1 MADTTG
7 IIRPDHRGTGENM
20 DESEGKGWRYAP
32 HVIVFFSSAFIMVV
46 ELVAGRLIARHLGNS
61 LYTWTS
67 IIGVILAG
75 MSIGNYLGGR
85 LADRWR
91 PERLLGPLFLL
102 ASIVCLSVL
111 PLNHFFSDS
120 YLLHD
125 LMWPMRT
132 FVTVLAIFVLPALA
146 LGTISPAAAKMAVE
160 RGDAIGK
167 SIGSVYAWGA
177 VGSIVGTF
185 LTGFWLISALGSKG
199 VVLSVSFSLAMMTV
213 VLGPLRVLAAFE
225 AVVLAGLLILSQ
237 LPPGPAGRTEDAFE
251 ALGLREDPTS
261 LLCIG

>member
-1 MADTTG
+1 MDTKC
-7 IIRPDHRGTGENM
+7 IIPSNHTGTGENM
-20 DESEGKGWRYAP
+20 DEPKEKGWRYAP

-91 PERLLGPLFLL
+91 PEKLLGPLFLT
-102 ASIVCLSVL
+102 ASIVCMCVL
-111 PLNHFFSDS
+111 PLNNFFSES

-125 LMWPMRT
+125 MMWPLRT
-132 FVTVLAIFVLPALA
+132 FLTVLAIFVLPALA

-160 RGDAIGK
+160 RGDAIGQ

-177 VGSIVGTF
+177 VGSIAGTF
-185 LTGFWLISALGSKG
+185 ITGFWLISALGSKG
-199 VVLSVSFSLAMMTV
+199 VVLSVSISLAMMTV

-225 AVVLAGLLILSQ
+225 AALLAGLLVLCSSRRDRRENR
-237 LPPGPAGRTEDAFE
+237 GRF
-251 ALGLREDPTS
+251 
-261 LLCIG
+261 

>member
-1 MADTTG
+1 
-7 IIRPDHRGTGENM
+7 
-20 DESEGKGWRYAP
+20 
-32 HVIVFFSSAFIMVV
+32 
-46 ELVAGRLIARHLGNS
+46 
-61 LYTWTS
+61 
-67 IIGVILAG
+67 
-75 MSIGNYLGGR
+75 IGNYLGGW

-91 PERLLGPLFLL
+91 PERLLGPLFLF
-102 ASIVCLSVL
+102 ASMVCLSVL

-120 YLLHD
+120 YLLHN

-177 VGSIVGTF
+177 VGSIAGTF
-185 LTGFWLISALGSKG
+185 ITGFWLISALGAKG
-199 VVLSVSFSLAMMTV
+199 VVLSVSLTLATMAV
-213 VLGPLRVLAAFE
+213 VLGPLRVFAALE
-225 AVVLAGLLILSQ
+225 AMVLACLLILSQ
-237 LPPGPAGRTEDAFE
+237 LPPGPTGRIEGTAE

-261 LLCIG
+261 